1 MSIMSQNDL
10 IIQNA
15 LLRDG
20 RRVNIELEDGK
31 IKKISPE
38 DIKNPSIDKLI
49 DVEQSLVTESLI
61 SPHIHLDKVLIG
73 EIIEPNKSGTLW
85 EAIQKTWEVKRNYTV
100 ENIKKRASQVI
111 DNQIKFGVTKIR
123 THVDIDSIGGIMPL
137 KGLLAVQED
146 YRDII
151 DLQIVAFPQEGI
163 LKDEGTDELL
173 NQALELGAG
182 KNTLLGGMPHNENT
196 DDDSKRHIDILF
208 DLAKQYDVDI
218 DCHTDETDDPNS
230 RTLQYLAA
238 KTIQEKYHERVTVD
252 HICALSSYDDYH
264 AARVITLVKQ
274 AGINVVTNPPTNM
287 VLQGRLDTGAQ
298 RVGITRVKELLNA
311 GVNVTVGQDC
321 VHDPY
326 YPFGKGDMLEVANL
340 LGHAAKMTTTKDINI
355 LYDTITVNAAKTMGI
370 KHDFKEGA
378 PANLVILHG
387 VKNVHEAI
395 RTTPTAR
402 TTIREGKIISQ
413 TTYEQKKFY

>member
-1 MSIMSQNDL
+1 MSQNDL

-20 RRVNIELEDGK
+20 RQVNIVIQEGK

-38 DIKNPSIDKLI
+38 DTRNSSIDNLI
-49 DVEQSLVTESLI
+49 DVEHSLVTESLI

-73 EIIEPNKSGTLW
+73 DIIESNKSGTLW

-100 ENIKKRASQVI
+100 ENIKERASKVI
-111 DNQIKFGVTKIR
+111 DSQIKFGVTHFR
-123 THVDIDSIGGIMPL
+123 THVDIDSIGLLMPL
-137 KGLLAVQED
+137 KGLLAVKEA
-146 YRDII
+146 YRSII

-163 LKDEGTDELL
+163 LKDEGTEELL
-173 NQALELGAG
+173 NKALEIGG
-182 KNTLLGGMPHNENT
+182 NDTLLGGMPHNENT
-196 DDDSKRHIDILF
+196 EEDSKKHIDILF
-208 DLAKQYDVDI
+208 DLAKQYDVGI
-218 DCHTDETDDPNS
+218 DSHTDETDDPNS
-230 RTLQYLAA
+230 RTVQYLAA
-238 KTIQEKYHERVTVD
+238 KTIKEEFQERVTVD
-252 HICALSSYDDYH
+252 HICALSSYDNYY
-264 AARVITLVKQ
+264 AARVIELIQK
-274 AGINVVTNPPTNM
+274 AGINVITNPPTNM

-298 RVGITRVKELLNA
+298 RVGITRVKELLKA

-340 LGHAAKMTTTKDINI
+340 LGHAAKMTTTKDIDI
-355 LYDTITVNAAKTMGI
+355 LYDTITGNAAKTMGF

-395 RTTPTAR
+395 RTTPPAR

-413 TTYEQKKFY
+413 TTCEHEKFY